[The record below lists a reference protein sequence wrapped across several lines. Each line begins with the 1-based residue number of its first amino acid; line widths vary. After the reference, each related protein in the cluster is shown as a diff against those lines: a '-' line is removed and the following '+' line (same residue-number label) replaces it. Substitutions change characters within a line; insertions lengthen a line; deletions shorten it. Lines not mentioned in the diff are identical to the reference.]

1 MEQRSFAHQDGITFS
16 PKSLICKLPSSK
28 ISTKNI
34 TWSMKYGLIF
44 LLINTQKLEI
54 PQIILKSHPLQ
65 SKIVPK
71 LTYNSNSCKT
81 SSDTSVDK
89 KVEEKSFATAEVATL
104 MAPEGDDAS
113 HHTQI
118 PSNES
123 LPKLPQELITAILV
137 RLPVKSLLQFK
148 SVSKE
153 WFALISSPHFRN
165 VVHLSTFLDIVLLAL
180 YFMTV
185 TETFDLDY
193 PVKQPKRIVRV
204 LGSVNGFNFYR
215 IWFNS
220 LVLWNPSTGKYKQLP
235 DLMPTQMVTTGYCF
249 NYGFGYDEVH
259 NDYKI
264 VALFREISKHCV
276 DAKIY
281 SLKSDSW
288 RILDDAQGEMLY
300 DGSGKLVNGKLHW
313 VTIVDGGWSIMS
325 IDMVDEKCR
334 KVEQPYYGVDQFS
347 LTLGVLGSDMC
358 VLCSHERTDV
368 WVMKDYGVKESWTKM
383 YTIKSPK

>member
-1 MEQRSFAHQDGITFS
+1 ME
-16 PKSLICKLPSSK
+16 
-28 ISTKNI
+28 
-34 TWSMKYGLIF
+34 YGLIF
-44 LLINTQKLEI
+44 LLINNQKLEI

-81 SSDTSVDK
+81 SSNTSVDK

-104 MAPEGDDAS
+104 MAP
-113 HHTQI
+113 QI

-153 WFALISSPHFRN
+153 WFALISS
-165 VVHLSTFLDIVLLAL
+165 
-180 YFMTV
+180 
-185 TETFDLDY
+185 
-193 PVKQPKRIVRV
+193 
-204 LGSVNGFNFYR
+204 SVNGLIFYR

-264 VALFREISKHCV
+264 VALFREIRKHCV
-276 DAKIY
+276 GAKIY

-334 KVEQPYYGVDQFS
+334 KVEQPCYGVDQFS
-347 LTLGVLGSDMC
+347 LTLGSVG
-358 VLCSHERTDV
+358 
-368 WVMKDYGVKESWTKM
+368 K
-383 YTIKSPK
+383 

>member
-1 MEQRSFAHQDGITFS
+1 MDS
-16 PKSLICKLPSSK
+16 
-28 ISTKNI
+28 
-34 TWSMKYGLIF
+34 IF

-65 SKIVPK
+65 SKTVPK

-81 SSDTSVDK
+81 SSNTSVDK

-153 WFALISSPHFRN
+153 WFALISSPHF
-165 VVHLSTFLDIVLLAL
+165 VKTHLSFSANDFTRHRLMLRIEKRCSLKHFLRHCSASSLFYDS
-180 YFMTV
+180 V
-185 TETFDLDY
+185 TETFHLDY

-204 LGSVNGFNFYR
+204 LGSVNELICYR

-334 KVEQPYYGVDQFS
+334 KVEQPCYGVDQFS
-347 LTLGVLGSDMC
+347 LTLGSVG
-358 VLCSHERTDV
+358 
-368 WVMKDYGVKESWTKM
+368 K
-383 YTIKSPK
+383 

>member
-1 MEQRSFAHQDGITFS
+1 
-16 PKSLICKLPSSK
+16 
-28 ISTKNI
+28 
-34 TWSMKYGLIF
+34 MKYGLIF

-123 LPKLPQELITAILV
+123 LPKLPQELITAIL
-137 RLPVKSLLQFK
+137 
-148 SVSKE
+148 
-153 WFALISSPHFRN
+153 
-165 VVHLSTFLDIVLLAL
+165 
-180 YFMTV
+180 
-185 TETFDLDY
+185 TFDLDY